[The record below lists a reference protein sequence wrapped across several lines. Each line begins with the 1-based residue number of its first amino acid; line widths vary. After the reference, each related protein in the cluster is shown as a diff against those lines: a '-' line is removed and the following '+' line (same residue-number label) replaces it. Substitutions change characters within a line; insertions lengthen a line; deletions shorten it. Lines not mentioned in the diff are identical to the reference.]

1 MSREVDRRRGA
12 ADSDPSA
19 ESSPV
24 ESRGTRSNLS
34 PTGFPVATDA
44 TTLVFPITI
53 EVQDTSASIDTDAL
67 IEQVLSRIADNMDG
81 E

>member
-1 MSREVDRRRGA
+1 MSREADRRTGV
-12 ADSDPSA
+12 ADSEPSVEPTA
-19 ESSPV
+19 V
-24 ESRGTRSNLS
+24 ESRGSRSNLS